1 MNFVDRIGEMIG
13 ASKRK
18 ARYKER
24 MTTTRQI
31 FDTNTWWKNWFGANV
46 GVVKFRSRFTLEW
59 RAYGK
64 IGRVLVFV
72 YSPKNL
78 LRERNNREVKDMR
91 NI

>member
-31 FDTNTWWKNWFGANV
+31 FDTNTWWKNWFGRQMSAWLNFDRDLRSN
-46 GVVKFRSRFTLEW
+46 GV
-59 RAYGK
+59 
-64 IGRVLVFV
+64 
-72 YSPKNL
+72 
-78 LRERNNREVKDMR
+78 LREKLAAFSFSFIRRRIFYESVITGK
-91 NI
+91 